1 VALEAATLQ
10 QVAGGRLVLGVG
22 MGVPRDYSRFGEPE
36 GWRERAERLEEGI
49 ALVSRLLAGEEVTT
63 DLRDFRARAVADG
76 ASLDADLVLWT
87 PEGPEGVD
95 LDAYRDAGVTWWLQ
109 GEEQVR
115 PDELRRRLEPGPPA
129 LSGC

>member
-1 VALEAATLQ
+1 MWPRRRPIHGARYASGLFPIIQSSAPQAAA
-10 QVAGGRLVLGVG
+10 AGDPRGRDRAARLGVER
-22 MGVPRDYSRFGEPE
+22 PLPE
-36 GWRERAERLEEGI
+36 
-49 ALVSRLLAGEEVTT
+49 

-76 ASLDADLVLWT
+76 ASVDADLVLWT

-115 PDELRRRLEPGPPA
+115 PDELRRRLEAGPPA